1 MLSKVQVPQR
11 QVGPSNSEAID
22 AAATQTGEIPSTNGT
37 AVDEPADE
45 LGGWTGESKTPAP
58 PPVSRL
64 DPELTRLPPGP
75 TGAVTDFFLGHRRR
89 FPPLVTTGR
98 VARPSSTP

>member
-22 AAATQTGEIPSTNGT
+22 AAARQTGEMPSTAGT

-45 LGGWTGESKTPAP
+45 LSGWTEESKTPAP

-64 DPELTRLPPGP
+64 DPELTRLSPGP
-75 TGAVTDFFLGHRRR
+75 TGAVTDFFFGHRRR
-89 FPPLVTTGR
+89 FPFLVTTGR
-98 VARPSSTP
+98 TARPSSTP